1 MDWKQA
7 RDDPSAE
14 PDERLEEHHR
24 FKAVVRADKKRFWEE
39 VIDACENT
47 NILWEIEV
55 WHKAKAR
62 LDPPPIQPNGSVVQD
77 SVGKAKALWLPR
89 KMTSLETPLK
99 TGEVRTRITAWL
111 GLRTLRWRS
120 WKWPPLDLSII
131 DSYGAGCGQHN
142 DQSHVAVLAP
152 GTSSKT
158 GISPLCG
165 GAFSFHISPP

>member
-1 MDWKQA
+1 M
-7 RDDPSAE
+7 
-14 PDERLEEHHR
+14 
-24 FKAVVRADKKRFWEE
+24 RAAKKRFWEE
-39 VIDACENT
+39 VIDACEN
-47 NILWEIEV
+47 NNRLWKIV
-55 WHKAKAR
+55 AWHKAKAR

-77 SVGKAKALWLPR
+77 SVGKAKALWAAIGER
-89 KMTSLETPLK
+89 FTAEDTSLETPLK

-142 DQSHVAVLAP
+142 DQSHVAMLAP

-165 GAFSFHISPP
+165 GAFSSHISPP